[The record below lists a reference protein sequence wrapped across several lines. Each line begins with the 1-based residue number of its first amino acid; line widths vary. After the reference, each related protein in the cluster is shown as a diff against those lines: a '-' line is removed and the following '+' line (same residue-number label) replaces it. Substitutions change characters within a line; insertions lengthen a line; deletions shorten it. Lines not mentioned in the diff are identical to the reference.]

1 MNPPRNL
8 LRLLQLPLVEPYSQL
23 FSIIISADL
32 LSIPLSGQRLLDT
45 LFFSR
50 LEVERVLLYLF
61 DDVLR
66 LNLAFETTKSI
77 LQRLSLLKPD
87 FSHSTDTPQ
96 LFRSALFLTTGR
108 K

>member
-1 MNPPRNL
+1 VNPPRNL

-32 LSIPLSGQRLLDT
+32 LSIPLSGQRLLDA
-45 LFFSR
+45 LFLSR
-50 LEVERVLLYLF
+50 LEVERMLLNFF

-66 LNLAFETTKSI
+66 LDLTLETTKGI
-77 LQRLSLLKPD
+77 FQRLSLLKPD

-96 LFRSALFLTTGR
+96 LF
-108 K
+108 

>member
-1 MNPPRNL
+1 MNPSRSL
-8 LRLLQLPLVEPYSQL
+8 LRLFQLPLVEPRSQL
-23 FSIIISADL
+23 FSIVISADL
-32 LSIPLSGQRLLDT
+32 LSIPLSGKRLLHT
-45 LFFSR
+45 LFLSR

-66 LNLAFETTKSI
+66 LDLAFETTEGI

-96 LFRSALFLTTGR
+96 LF
-108 K
+108 